1 MKKNI
6 EESKSIR
13 ILAHYDVDGV
23 SAAAII
29 FNTFKGKDFHI
40 SFVKNLSKENIKNFL
55 EEKKD
60 FYLFLDMGSSLI
72 SYLEGKANCAVL
84 DHHPPEKDSENIIHI
99 NPNFCGYS
107 GSKDAC
113 GSTLAFL
120 FSIYINEKNIELY
133 PLYLSGVIGDKQNIG
148 GYSGLNLELVNILK
162 NNVPVKSTLKTQGK
176 NIFEALLYST
186 EPFIEGFSGKQDNVL
201 NILKRIGIDSNSNF
215 DSLDDE
221 KKTKLLS
228 WIALNLL
235 KRNVEKEIIE
245 SVLVE
250 SFNIGKFN
258 DTFLSEIVD
267 ACARQEKQGLAL
279 AYLIGDKSRESEII
293 QIYVEYKKKL
303 INEIYNAIQNTKNLK
318 NLQYFFVS
326 EDSMAGAVASSLML
340 YYLDRKKVTVAFH
353 EKDSELRVSGRA
365 TRKLVENGI
374 DLGKNFKFCA
384 EKFNGYGGGHDIA
397 AGANISKEKF
407 EDFLK
412 CLDEN
417 LGANNDNT

>member
-1 MKKNI
+1 RAK
-6 EESKSIR
+6 
-13 ILAHYDVDGV
+13 A
-23 SAAAII
+23 
-29 FNTFKGKDFHI
+29 KG
-40 SFVKNLSKENIKNFL
+40 
-55 EEKKD
+55 
-60 FYLFLDMGSSLI
+60 
-72 SYLEGKANCAVL
+72 
-84 DHHPPEKDSENIIHI
+84 PEKDSENIIHI